1 MIDFV
6 DVKHAD
12 LSGLIAMKE
21 VMDHAKKQQITVVLV
36 NISTEMQVHLTKAHI
51 EGQDITKCSEDLQD
65 KILAAQAVSGDATVE
80 TLDVESLGMV
90 TELLKESKTNTLI
103 ALAQWSANRRP
114 SDAVALGGVGNETIK
129 ISNTINSNISNKSND
144 RDLEEEGVELISSG
158 MQYSVVRRESEHMD

>member
-21 VMDHAKKQQITVVLV
+21 VMDHAKKQKITVVLV
-36 NISTEMQVHLTKAHI
+36 NISNEMQVHLAKAHI
-51 EGQDITKCSEDLQD
+51 EGDDITKCSEELQD
-65 KILAAQAVSGDATVE
+65 KILAAQAVSGDASVE

-90 TELLKESKTNTLI
+90 TDLLKESKTNTLI

-114 SDAVALGGVGNETIK
+114 SNAVPMNSVNSNHTS
-129 ISNTINSNISNKSND
+129 ISNSEIVAALD
-144 RDLEEEGVELISSG
+144 EEGIELISPG
-158 MQYSVVRRESEHMD
+158 MQYSAVRRESEHAD